1 MSTFSAFQNILP
13 DPTNTI
19 GNAGQV
25 AGTAAEGFASVQIT
39 SDQPTLR
46 DRTNSGRLL
55 ARAIVGHK
63 WKINI
68 KYNKLTREQF
78 DIIYTF
84 LIHRRGSVNPFF
96 VALPQY
102 SVPKNSA
109 FATYSASNNLEAGGQ
124 VAAGVSSVLIGKTGY
139 SSSNGAPTPGDLFTI
154 SSANSNH
161 KKAYMVT
168 RVETNADYLAGTAQP
183 GSSQVRIHFT
193 PGLSK
198 LIGSGDDFI
207 FHNPLVRVV
216 SVSDSLQYSLDNNNL
231 YSFSLNLEE
240 AQ

>member
-1 MSTFSAFQNILP
+1 M
-13 DPTNTI
+13 
-19 GNAGQV
+19 
-25 AGTAAEGFASVQIT
+25 
-39 SDQPTLR
+39 
-46 DRTNSGRLL
+46 
-55 ARAIVGHK
+55 
-63 WKINI
+63 
-68 KYNKLTREQF
+68 
-78 DIIYTF
+78 
-84 LIHRRGSVNPFF
+84 
-96 VALPQY
+96 
-102 SVPKNSA
+102 
-109 FATYSASNNLEAGGQ
+109 
-124 VAAGVSSVLIGKTGY
+124 VS
-139 SSSNGAPTPGDLFTI
+139 
-154 SSANSNH
+154 
-161 KKAYMVT
+161 